1 MNGFLVMRL
10 RLWLQDAFWL
20 IPLLGM
26 AFAYLLDVASSGL
39 DQQLFDSGVRRV
51 ISPSA
56 ATTLLVAVGGGMIT
70 FTGFVFSLVLLVLQ
84 YGSSAYSPRA
94 VSLLL
99 RARSTQWI
107 LALFLATIVLS
118 FLSVPEAGS
127 FGRRD
132 FAPVASLLLVA
143 LLLMASLIGF
153 LALLHLVGKRI
164 RVDEVLSSL
173 GHNARRGL
181 RRRATLQDRREA
193 IPLPQLET
201 LGDEGQLLKYEG
213 APGQIVGLSLSSL
226 TRIAAR
232 HNARIVVLLRT
243 GDAVST
249 GSTIAAATDAT
260 VSARQLSRCLLV
272 RHERAIKLDPLYA
285 LRIIVDVA
293 LRALS
298 PAVNDPTTAVRALDE
313 VEGVLRT
320 AASMQ
325 LGPVSVRG
333 DGWEVQLPLPAWSD
347 VVDLALM
354 EIVEVGIT
362 QPQVT
367 RRLTAL
373 LSDLLADIP
382 DDRAR
387 ALLRYQRR
395 LARGVQE
402 NLPVEY
408 QDIALTGDRQGI
420 GGSR

>member
-1 MNGFLVMRL
+1 MRL

-26 AFAYLLDVASSGL
+26 VFAYILDLVSLEL
-39 DQQLFDSGVRRV
+39 DQQLFDDGFRRV

-132 FAPVASLLLVA
+132 FTPIASLMLVA
-143 LLLMASLIGF
+143 LLLLASLIGF
-153 LALLHLVGKRI
+153 LALLHSVGKRI
-164 RVDEVLSSL
+164 RVDEVLTSL
-173 GHNARRGL
+173 GRNARHGL
-181 RRRATLQDRREA
+181 RRRATLQDRHDA
-193 IPLPQLET
+193 VVLERIDPPERT
-201 LGDEGQLLKYEG
+201 LRYEG
-213 APGQIVGLSLSSL
+213 APGQIVGLSVASL
-226 TRIAAR
+226 QRIAR
-232 HNARIVVLLRT
+232 RGNARIVVLLRT

-249 GSTIAAATDAT
+249 GSTFAAVDSDT
-260 VSARQLSRCLLV
+260 VRARDVSRCLLV
-272 RHERAIKLDPLYA
+272 RHERALKLDPLYA

-298 PAVNDPTTAVRALDE
+298 PAINDPTTAVRAIDE

-320 AASMQ
+320 AAPMR
-325 LGPVSVRG
+325 LGPVALRA
-333 DGWEVQLPLPAWSD
+333 DGWEVQLPLPTWSD

-354 EIVEVGIT
+354 EIADVGIS

-373 LSDLLADIP
+373 LTDLLGELPEHRHAP
-382 DDRAR
+382 
-387 ALLRYQRR
+387 LLRYQRL
-395 LARGVQE
+395 LARGVCEQ
-402 NLPVEY
+402 LPAEY